1 MPELREG
8 GMDMASTEKTEK
20 ITEERKRARKESDM
34 IRQIRAKMDLTDA
47 KAVLKMYNKLIEDK
61 IFETLVGYTFLE
73 ELREVVSKSGLVP
86 EEELAAVPFQEETE
100 EEPDLQRRLLFQK
113 NKYQK
118 MYEGQK
124 LLNKKFKIA
133 LVSLVII
140 LIGFIVINFKFEYSI
155 FTYFTNYK
163 ANMEEELIDKY
174 RSWEEELQQRQQQ
187 LQQSQQGQ
195 QQVDQKEGAGQ
206 NG

>member
-1 MPELREG
+1 
-8 GMDMASTEKTEK
+8 
-20 ITEERKRARKESDM
+20 
-34 IRQIRAKMDLTDA
+34 
-47 KAVLKMYNKLIEDK
+47 
-61 IFETLVGYTFLE
+61 
-73 ELREVVSKSGLVP
+73 
-86 EEELAAVPFQEETE
+86 
-100 EEPDLQRRLLFQK
+100 
-113 NKYQK
+113 

-174 RSWEEELQQRQQQ
+174 RSWEEELQQKQQQ